1 MLIYKIRK
9 FWIINLGGMKR
20 KLGDE
25 VSLRRKFWIIL
36 SENGAEFEL
45 LILDYILKGMK
56 RN

>member
-36 SENGAEFEL
+36 SENGEEFEL
-45 LILDYILKGMK
+45 LILDYILRGMK